1 MIRIEDKKQ
10 CTGCSACVNSCPK
23 NCITMQR
30 DKEGFLYPS
39 INSELCIECGLCEK
53 VCPVLHDKTKEVSR
67 GTAYACLN
75 TQEHVRE
82 KSSSGGVF
90 TVLANYII
98 ERGGVVFGA
107 AFDDDFQ
114 VVHKR
119 VDKIEDLDCLRGSKY
134 VQSKIGD
141 TYQQAKKYLQENRLV
156 LFTGTPCQ
164 IGGLYAYLGRD
175 YENLYTQD
183 LICHGAPSPMV
194 WDKYVAYRTSMEN
207 DAKPRKIAFR
217 AKNEGWKRYSVSF
230 VFDNDTE
237 YRQTLDK
244 DLYMNAFLQN
254 LCLRPSCYQCAFKGL
269 ERESDITLADFW
281 GIQNVM
287 PEMDDDKGTS
297 LVIIQSEK
305 GEKLFKEV
313 SKNLEFKQ
321 VDLKTAVKYNSSM
334 IASCATSKNREKFLY
349 EINSDNFETVTRKYS
364 KVSLKQKIRR
374 ILGKIKRKLFKK

>member
-1 MIRIEDKKQ
+1 MIIIEDKRQ

-23 NCITMQR
+23 SCITMQR

-39 INSELCIECGLCEK
+39 VNRELCIECGLCEK
-53 VCPVLHDKTKEVSR
+53 VCPVLNVQEKRVLGSV
-67 GTAYACLN
+67 AYSCIN
-75 TQEHVRE
+75 TEEEIRKQ
-82 KSSSGGVF
+82 SSSGGVF
-90 TVLANYII
+90 TALASYII
-98 ERGGVVFGA
+98 KQGGVVFGA
-107 AFDDDFQ
+107 AFDEKFQ
-114 VVHKR
+114 VVHKC
-119 VDKIEDLDCLRGSKY
+119 VEKIEDLDCLRGSKY

-164 IGGLYAYLGRD
+164 IGGLLAYLKRD

-194 WDKYVAYRTSMEN
+194 WEKYIDYRTSTAN
-207 DAKPRKIAFR
+207 GAKPRKIAFR
-217 AKNEGWKRYSVSF
+217 AKNEGWKRFSVSF

-237 YRQTLDK
+237 YLQTLDK
-244 DLYMNAFLQN
+244 DLYMKAFLKN
-254 LCLRPSCYQCAFKGL
+254 LSLRPSCYQCAFKGL

-297 LVIIQSEK
+297 LVITQSEK
-305 GEKLFKEV
+305 GEKLFKEI
-313 SKNLEFKQ
+313 SKNLKFKQ
-321 VDLKTAVKYNSSM
+321 VDLNSAVKYNSAM
-334 IASCATSKNREKFLY
+334 IKSCATPKNREKFLY
-349 EINSDNFETVTRKYS
+349 EINSDNFETVTGKFS

-374 ILGKIKRKLFKK
+374 ILGKIKRKLLKR

>member
-1 MIRIEDKKQ
+1 MFSINKKQ
-10 CTGCSACVNSCPK
+10 CTGCSACVNRCPK
-23 NCITMQR
+23 NCIIMQR

-53 VCPVLHDKTKEVSR
+53 VCPVFHAKTKKVSH
-67 GTAYACLN
+67 GVAYACLN
-75 TQEHVRE
+75 TQESVRE

-90 TVLANYII
+90 TALANYII
-98 ERGGVVFGA
+98 ERGGAVFGA

-114 VVHKR
+114 VVHKS
-119 VDKIEDLDCLRGSKY
+119 VEKIEDLDCLRGSKY
-134 VQSKIGD
+134 VQSKISD

-164 IGGLYAYLGRD
+164 IGGLYAYLERD

-244 DLYMNAFLQN
+244 DLYMQAFLKN

-297 LVIIQSEK
+297 LVITQSEK
-305 GEKLFKEV
+305 GEKLFKEI
-313 SKNLEFKQ
+313 SKNLKFKQ
-321 VDLKTAVKYNSSM
+321 VDFESAIAYNSAMVKS
-334 IASCATSKNREKFLY
+334 AAKPKNREIFLRKV
-349 EINSDNFETVTRKYS
+349 EMNNFANVTRKYGKLS
-364 KVSLKQKIRR
+364 FKQKIRSL
-374 ILGKIKRKLFKK
+374 LGRIKRRIFKK